1 MTGQRRNTGK
11 ALPGLV
17 LQQEGV
23 KASNGCPCS
32 LPAEGRLVPKMGLGW
47 LGLRGGLGGL
57 PTPLVVLCAG
67 TMCGALLC
75 SQDLTSL
82 CLIVHNLSQLQI
94 HTVSLVPYSFP
105 YSVAQG
111 EFVQVQIL

>member
-1 MTGQRRNTGK
+1 MRISGK
-11 ALPGLV
+11 AL
-17 LQQEGV
+17 
-23 KASNGCPCS
+23 
-32 LPAEGRLVPKMGLGW
+32 
-47 LGLRGGLGGL
+47 LGLLLRHKGAEVTVPLLPVAGWSLRCGGVGDGGSDWWVRLEGGLGGL